1 MKLYIAA
8 VHGRIVGTDQSRQ
21 STLAVQRYL
30 DTASTGMFLLTP
42 ILIISQLLLPVTHCL
57 ARYEG
62 KSSLLTPHL
71 LSTEP
76 RQVGIIQP
84 QHCSHWL
91 GTGGCWILSRRSQEP
106 RLAGLVWLQPIM
118 KIVDHVVYCLEGNE
132 RY

>member
-30 DTASTGMFLLTP
+30 DTGGTGMFLLTP

-91 GTGGCWILSRRSQEP
+91 GTVGLLDTFTAEP
-106 RLAGLVWLQPIM
+106 RAPASWAGLAAANYE
-118 KIVDHVVYCLEGNE
+118 D
-132 RY
+132 R